1 MIKHFNTAMSSGT
14 ATKGGGSKGMGAIV
28 WIAILA
34 VGGFLAYNYIKKK
47 NTIVVEQQD

>member
-1 MIKHFNTAMSSGT
+1 MIKHFNTSAIGGSS
-14 ATKGGGSKGMGAIV
+14 KGGSSKGMGAIV

-34 VGGFLAYNYIKKK
+34 VGGFFAYNYIKNK